1 VGTQKCAACHMPKVE
16 IPGTHTS
23 FTDHWIRV
31 VKPNEPVPR

>member
-1 VGTQKCAACHMPKVE
+1 MPKVE
-16 IPGTHTS
+16 LRGMHAE